1 MSESLP
7 NPKPQ
12 QTAPPAALGPYE
24 PIRPLGMGGMAEVL
38 LARQKLGNGVERTVV
53 IKRVLPHIAADPE
66 FVRLFATEIRLAQ
79 RLKHPNIVQVIDA
92 GSEAGS
98 PFLVLE
104 ALFGAD
110 LRAIIRESN
119 RRSTHLSPA
128 LACAILSQAAKGLH
142 YAHTLE
148 DESGAPLGIIHRD
161 VSPQN
166 IFVTRDGSVRVID
179 FGIAKSAEQIES
191 TRTGVTKGKPGYMSP
206 EQLRG
211 QRAIDGR
218 VDVYAL
224 GVVLWELL
232 VGKRLWKRDSD
243 VASAMAILQET
254 PPKPSSIAPRVP
266 SSLDALA
273 LAMLARKPED
283 RPSMEHVA
291 RRLESIAR
299 DLGCW
304 SPRTAVAAMIADL
317 VPERD
322 DGFESATVATGSL
335 DAATDDDRAAPA
347 PNEGAS
353 TAAHIINADKAA
365 HLLEGAAGSSSES
378 ASRDAGRA
386 NRASKARAPLAVL
399 AALAAAGLVAVGVN
413 VARSNQLERS
423 PASLEAPAATPAAPA
438 QRAAIEPPLARAPI
452 VVAPSISPDAS
463 AIAAPTVT
471 AAHPATTTGTRARRR
486 TRARGLSS
494 TAVFH
499 E

>member
-1 MSESLP
+1 
-7 NPKPQ
+7 
-12 QTAPPAALGPYE
+12 
-24 PIRPLGMGGMAEVL
+24 MGGMAEVL

-92 GSEAGS
+92 GSEGGS

-128 LACAILSQAAKGLH
+128 LACAVLSQAARGLH

-148 DESGAPLGIIHRD
+148 DETGVPLGIIHRD

-254 PPKPSSIAPRVP
+254 PAKPSSIVPRVP
-266 SSLDALA
+266 ASLDALA
-273 LAMLARKPED
+273 LAMLARKPDD
-283 RPSMEHVA
+283 RPSMEQVA

-304 SPRTAVAAMIADL
+304 SPRTAVASMIAEL

-335 DAATDDDRAAPA
+335 DADDDRAASPG
-347 PNEGAS
+347 EGAS

-365 HLLEGAAGSSSES
+365 HLLEATAGSTTDSVARTSNGS
-378 ASRDAGRA
+378 
-386 NRASKARAPLAVL
+386 NRASNARRPLTVL
-399 AALAAAGLVAVGVN
+399 AALAAAMAVVGVN
-413 VARSNQLERS
+413 MARSNHREPP
-423 PASLEAPAATPAAPA
+423 PASVEAPAIAPQPT
-438 QRAAIEPPLARAPI
+438 QRAAIEQPAASMPI
-452 VVAPSISPDAS
+452 VVAPSIIPDAS
-463 AIAAPTVT
+463 TAAMPRAIASSPTTVNRT
-471 AAHPATTTGTRARRR
+471 RRRARP
-486 TRARGLSS
+486 RGLSS